1 MLIGELS
8 KKTNLSKDTI
18 RFYEKMGLITGSDQ
32 QAGSR
37 IYKQYDATTVERLF
51 LINKAKGL
59 GFTLKEIKQLID
71 QWEND
76 AIPPGE
82 QIRIIECKLEEVAQK
97 IQNLSEIKSY
107 LAAKLRKLKQEADA
121 VG

>member
-18 RFYEKMGLITGSDQ
+18 RFYEKMGLITASDQ
-32 QAGSR
+32 PAGSR

-82 QIRIIECKLEEVAQK
+82 QIRIIESKLEQIAKK
-97 IQNLSEIKSY
+97 IQNLSEMKSY